1 MHGLYCLSRPS
12 ESFRSLYRRSQPRY
26 VDNFDV
32 VRVSPATAK
41 FKPDGNAAATGG
53 GGGGGGHHQQQS
65 EKVNGKLEAAGDSTT
80 DKPPLVRSVS
90 SPVATIST
98 TTQTTTSHS
107 KGNSSGSN
115 TPDKTSVKTPNL
127 ERVQSVQVTP
137 QILAQIKELAAEGPS
152 KPPVKEWN
160 LAHIQQ
166 MATLGS
172 FGNGSSAS
180 PSSVYGASAYNGNGL
195 LDEAWNH
202 QAQARAILGNLIGPN
217 GEQLTST
224 DPYNTTV
231 SERACLIL
239 MVTNFPSCIGLRWRT
254 FTSHL

>member
-1 MHGLYCLSRPS
+1 MSHYRNRAIAVTACLTNYNV
-12 ESFRSLYRRSQPRY
+12 L
-26 VDNFDV
+26 

-65 EKVNGKLEAAGDSTT
+65 EKVNGNIEGGDDSATG
-80 DKPPLVRSVS
+80 KPPLVRSVS

-98 TTQTTTSHS
+98 TSQISSTTSHS
-107 KGNSSGSN
+107 KGNSNGSN
-115 TPDKTSVKTPNL
+115 TPDKSSASASAKTPNPD
-127 ERVQSVQVTP
+127 RAQSVQVTP

-152 KPPVKEWN
+152 KPPIKEWN

-166 MATLGS
+166 IATLGS

-180 PSSVYGASAYNGNGL
+180 PSSVYGGGGASAFNGNGL

-231 SERACLIL
+231 SEKTLVSFS
-239 MVTNFPSCIGLRWRT
+239 MVVNFPFLP
-254 FTSHL
+254 